1 MISPRSAIAAI
12 SLSASVLVGLAVH
25 EGYKGDAYIPI
36 PGDVATIGFGSTA
49 GVKLG
54 QKTTPERA
62 LIRLLEDA
70 DRHAQG
76 VKSCVKVPLY
86 QHEFDA
92 YVSLTYNIGTGAF
105 CKSTLVRKLNAGDYT
120 GACTE
125 ILRWNRAG
133 GKVITGLTNRRQDE
147 YRKCLG

>member
-76 VKSCVKVPLY
+76 VRSCVKVPLY